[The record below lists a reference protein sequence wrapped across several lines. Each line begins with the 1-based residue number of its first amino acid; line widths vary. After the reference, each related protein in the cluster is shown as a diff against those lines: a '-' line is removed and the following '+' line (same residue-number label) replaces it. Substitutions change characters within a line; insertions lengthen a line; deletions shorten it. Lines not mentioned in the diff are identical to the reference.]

1 MKDIKHLVDP
11 EDYSELYDES
21 EENIDDRMRDVEKDN
36 IIEKNKEEI
45 IEESK
50 DDKKEIN
57 DISSNKLE
65 IEYKEDD
72 IKIES
77 ELPEIEIKKEET
89 RFKELSPEQ
98 EDISHLLDKYDKK
111 NKKRQDKQGAFMY
124 NNIN

>member
-50 DDKKEIN
+50 DDKKEI
-57 DISSNKLE
+57 
-65 IEYKEDD
+65 
-72 IKIES
+72 
-77 ELPEIEIKKEET
+77 
-89 RFKELSPEQ
+89 F
-98 EDISHLLDKYDKK
+98 
-111 NKKRQDKQGAFMY
+111 
-124 NNIN
+124 